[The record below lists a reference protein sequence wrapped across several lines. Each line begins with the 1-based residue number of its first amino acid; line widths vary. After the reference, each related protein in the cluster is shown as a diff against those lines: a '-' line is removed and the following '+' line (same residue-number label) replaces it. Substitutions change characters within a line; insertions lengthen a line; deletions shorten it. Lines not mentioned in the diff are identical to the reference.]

1 MNCHF
6 TAGESQRRVLRS
18 LRLVPLPGKCRG
30 TLQAAVLQTERE
42 VGYSKSHQK
51 LNGQLALITPH
62 LHSCSLFTRSPPTH
76 NETFSHFPEARAEE
90 FGKGE
95 VISTGTRWEKL
106 PKKQG
111 KRKRPG
117 DRNTTI
123 GSGSQEGFPTPTA
136 RKVHGKLTELQFPAT
151 LAKTFYSC
159 HKIRATVKPEL

>member
-1 MNCHF
+1 M
-6 TAGESQRRVLRS
+6 GRVKGGFSEVSDWFLY
-18 LRLVPLPGKCRG
+18 LGNVA
-30 TLQAAVLQTERE
+30 QAAVLQTERE

-51 LNGQLALITPH
+51 LNGGVAVIMSH

-76 NETFSHFPEARAEE
+76 NETFAHFPKAQAEE

-95 VISTGTRWEKL
+95 ATSTGTRWEKL

-117 DRNTTI
+117 DRNAAI

-136 RKVHGKLTELQFPAT
+136 RKAHGKLPAT

-159 HKIRATVKPEL
+159 HKIRATVKPERSYRGL